1 MAVNRYY
8 SAIAQD
14 TTVTSGITSS
24 STTVVVAATTGFPST
39 YPFAL
44 ALDYG
49 NSLEE
54 IVDVTGVAGLT
65 LTITRGVNGTTA
77 VAHVAGATVR
87 HVITARDMTEAQQ
100 HIAATTGAH
109 GVTGAIV
116 GTTDTQTLTNKTLSG
131 PIITGTV
138 TAGGTT
144 GASGQYLQS
153 TATGVQWATVST
165 PATGTSLPD
174 LFTLM
179 GA

>member
-14 TTVTSGITSS
+14 TTITSGISSS
-24 STTVVVAATTGFPST
+24 STSVAVAAITGFPSN

-49 NSLEE
+49 NALEE
-54 IVDVTGVAGLT
+54 IVDVTNVAGFT

-77 VAHVAGATVR
+77 VAHNAGATVR
-87 HVITARDMTEAQQ
+87 HVITARDMTEAQT

-109 GVTGAIV
+109 GVS
-116 GTTDTQTLTNKTLSG
+116 GTLASIDDVNN
-131 PIITGTV
+131 
-138 TAGGTT
+138 TA
-144 GASGQYLQS
+144 
-153 TATGVQWATVST
+153 
-165 PATGTSLPD
+165 
-174 LFTLM
+174 FMIM